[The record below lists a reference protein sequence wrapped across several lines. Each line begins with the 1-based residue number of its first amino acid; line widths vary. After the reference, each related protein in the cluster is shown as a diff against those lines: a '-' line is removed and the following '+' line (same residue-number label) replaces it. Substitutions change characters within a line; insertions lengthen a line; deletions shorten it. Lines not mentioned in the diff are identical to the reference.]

1 MLNLNE
7 LGNSESLIKQS
18 SILFLGRQK
27 SIVNPDPIVLY
38 PIVPTLTGSWDM
50 KRRRSYSPDE
60 VVHKTGIEFS
70 TSSFSE

>member
-7 LGNSESLIKQS
+7 IENTELLIKQC
-18 SILFLGRQK
+18 SILFLSRQK
-27 SIVNPDPIVLY
+27 SIVKPDPMY
-38 PIVPTLTGSWDM
+38 PIVPTLTGLWDM
-50 KRRRSYSPDE
+50 KRRRFYRPDE